1 MRGGDVGSGLKDK
14 SNGRACGSEGRWR
27 GGLTSS
33 LDEGRRY
40 PAVERRGAR
49 VVAKPLQIEL

>member
-14 SNGRACGSEGRWR
+14 SNGQACGSEGRWR
-27 GGLTSS
+27 SGLTSS
-33 LDEGRRY
+33 LDKARGY

-49 VVAKPLQIEL
+49 VVAKPSRIEF

>member
-14 SNGRACGSEGRWR
+14 SNGWANGSEGKRR
-27 GGLTSS
+27 SGLTLS

-40 PAVERRGAR
+40 PAVERRCAR
-49 VVAKPLQIEL
+49 VVAKPLRIEL